1 MSLSYNERKGGEP
14 VSETVKKK
22 QPRFRQVTVMLL
34 MSAFQLICAACVLFR
49 QEELNLSLLYIFF
62 GYIAVEWLYMLIGNL
77 ITDNDYFELEAI
89 AFFLSGI
96 GLTVCASFNES
107 YAIKQL
113 IAIGLGLAVYL
124 VILLLIKDVQV
135 AGFLRYPAAIGS
147 VLVLAANLVLAETV
161 NGTLNWI
168 DLGFFSIQPS
178 ELVKIAFILAG
189 AVSLDKLLSIT
200 SLTKYIVFSLG
211 CVGALFLMKDF
222 GTALIFFF
230 TFVLI
235 AFMRSG
241 NIRTILL
248 ICAVALMGAMLVI
261 YFKPYVA
268 NRFAAY
274 RHVWDYID
282 TTGYQQARVLIY
294 SASGGLFGLGIGEGK
309 LRDIYAAST
318 DLVFGLICE
327 EMGILLG
334 IAVLLSFAGIALFAV
349 KSAKS
354 AASTFHS
361 IAAVAAAGMLL
372 FQLSL
377 NVFGI
382 TDLLPLTGVTLPFI
396 SRGGSSMICSWGL
409 LAYIR
414 ASGAPFKPPMPDI
427 AVKKPVRPPVNKQTS
442 SPPKKKGGKK

>member
-1 MSLSYNERKGGEP
+1 MAEK
-14 VSETVKKK
+14 TAKK
-22 QPRFRQVTVMLL
+22 QPRFQQVTVMIL
-34 MSAFQLICAACVLFR
+34 MTLFQLLCAACVVCR
-49 QEELNLSLLYIFF
+49 QEEPSLNMIYIFF
-62 GYIAVEWLYMLIGNL
+62 GYIAAEWLYMLIGNL
-77 ITDNDYFELEAI
+77 VTDNDYFELEAI

-107 YAIKQL
+107 YALKQL
-113 IAIGLGLAVYL
+113 IAIGLGLIVYL
-124 VILLLIKDVQV
+124 VMLLLIKDVHF
-135 AGFLRYPAAIGS
+135 AGLLRYPAAIGS
-147 VLVLAANLVLAETV
+147 VGVLAANLLLAETV

-178 ELVKIAFILAG
+178 ELVKVAFVLVG
-189 AVSLDKLLSIT
+189 AVSLEKLLSIT
-200 SLTKYIVFSLG
+200 SLTKYIIFSLG

-230 TFVLI
+230 TFILI

-241 NIRTILL
+241 NIRTIVL
-248 ICAVALMGAMLVI
+248 ICAVALMGAMLII

-294 SASGGLFGLGIGEGK
+294 TASGGLFGLGIGEGK
-309 LRDIYAAST
+309 LRDVYAAST

-327 EMGILLG
+327 EMGLLLG
-334 IAVLLSFAGIALFAV
+334 IAVLISFACIALFAI

-354 AASTFHS
+354 SASTFYA

-382 TDLLPLTGVTLPFI
+382 TDLLPLTGVTLPFV

-414 ASGAPFKPPMPDI
+414 AAGAPFNPPKPDI
-427 AVKKPVRPPVNKQTS
+427 AVKKTLPQNKTKALPPKVTS
-442 SPPKKKGGKK
+442 PKKKGGTA

>member
-1 MSLSYNERKGGEP
+1 MA
-14 VSETVKKK
+14 KK
-22 QPRFRQVTVMLL
+22 QPRFNQITVLFL
-34 MSAFQLICAACVLFR
+34 MTAFQLICAACVLCR
-49 QEELNLSLLYIFF
+49 QEEPSLTMIYIFF
-62 GYIAVEWLYMLIGNL
+62 GYIAAEWLYMLIGNL
-77 ITDNDYFELEAI
+77 VTDNDYFELEAI

-96 GLTVCASFNES
+96 GLTVCASISES
-107 YAIKQL
+107 HAIKQL

-124 VILLLIKDVQV
+124 IMLLLIKDVHV
-135 AGFLRYPAAIGS
+135 AGILRYPAAIGS
-147 VLVLAANLVLAETV
+147 VAVLAANLALAKTV

-178 ELVKIAFILAG
+178 ELVKITFILVG
-189 AVSLDKLLSIT
+189 AVSLDKLLSVT
-200 SLTKYIVFSLG
+200 SLSRYIVFSLG
-211 CVGALFLMKDF
+211 CVGALFLMRDF

-230 TFVLI
+230 TFILI

-241 NIRTILL
+241 NIRTIVL
-248 ICAVALMGAMLVI
+248 ICAVALMGAVLVI

-274 RHVWDYID
+274 RHVWDYMD

-309 LRDIYAAST
+309 LRDVYAAST

-327 EMGILLG
+327 EMGLVLG
-334 IAVLLSFAGIALFAV
+334 IAVLLSFAGIALFAI

-354 AASTFHS
+354 SASTFYA
-361 IAAVAAAGMLL
+361 IAAVSAAGMLL

-382 TDLLPLTGVTLPFI
+382 TDLLPLTGVTLPFV
-396 SRGGSSMICSWGL
+396 SRGGSSMLCSWGL

-414 ASGAPFKPPMPDI
+414 AAGAPFAPPAPDI
-427 AVKKPVRPPVNKQTS
+427 AVRKTAPRKVNPPTVN
-442 SPPKKKGGKK
+442 GGGAK